1 MAMYKYICLDGAPY
15 ERGIKYGQQAKN
27 EVGESLAL
35 YRELFAEYTN
45 MEWIEAVTKAKRFS
59 SFIENYLPD
68 SLEEMRGLAEGAGV
82 AYGDILALNCRSEL
96 MFALPDG
103 CTSAIIPPA
112 ASADG
117 RPYLAQTWDWLA
129 PARKSVVIVEIC
141 QSPLPTII
149 MACEAGLIGG
159 KGVNSAGIGCGLNAL
174 GVGRGKLGTPLHVM
188 YRGIMNAGKISDAIE
203 AVSKPERAGSGNFF
217 IGSSEG
223 IVLNLE
229 FTPENFD
236 VMMAD
241 DQPLA
246 HANHFL
252 SPLLAGEDKLKANFA
267 CSYPRCHRAG
277 QLLRAKSG
285 KLTQDDVWE
294 ILADHLGYPDS
305 ICNHEDQRDAE
316 WSRYCTVYG
325 VYIDLVQHVLWVT
338 PGNPCERRWQSYRLH
353 PDE

>member
-1 MAMYKYICLDGAPY
+1 MAMYKYICLDGTPY
-15 ERGIKYGQQAKN
+15 ERGCEYGRQAKE

-35 YRELFAEYTN
+35 YRELFAAYAN
-45 MEWIEAVTKAKRFS
+45 MQWSTAVTKAKRFLP
-59 SFIENYLPD
+59 FIESYLPD
-68 SLEEMRGLAEGAGV
+68 SIDEMRGIAEGAGV
-82 AYGDILALNCRSEL
+82 AHEDILALNCRSEL

-117 RPYLAQTWDWLA
+117 QPYLAQTWDWLA
-129 PARKSVVIVEIC
+129 PARKSVVVVEIR
-141 QSPLPTII
+141 QPPLPTII

-174 GVGRGKLGTPLHVM
+174 GVGRGKLGTPLHIM
-188 YRGIMNAGKISDAIE
+188 YRGIMNAVKISDAIE
-203 AVSKPERAGSGNFF
+203 AVSRPERAGSGNFF
-217 IGSSEG
+217 MGSSEG

-241 DQPLA
+241 DLPLA
-246 HANHFL
+246 HANHYL

-267 CSYPRCHRAG
+267 CSFPRYHRAG

-285 KLTQDDVWE
+285 ALTREDVCE
-294 ILADHLGYPDS
+294 ILADHVGYPDS
-305 ICNHEDQRDAE
+305 ICNHEDPRDAE

-325 VYIDLVQHVLWVT
+325 VFIDLVQHVLWVA
-338 PGNPCERRWQSYRLH
+338 PGNPCERHWQPYRLRQG
-353 PDE
+353 E